1 VARNGEVFGLQ
12 LRLDARWGDNIPI
25 HSGRSDAGRIL
36 SCELVYVD
44 SPALALYPKPHS
56 LPGRRRDSG
65 QSAQLK
71 PLRSAPR
78 GTCRATRPGGR
89 PRIGEAAGGSHELGF
104 AHARRDDLGKSSE
117 TTASSV
123 ALVAHPAFAA
133 RVIRWP
139 LLVKRHICKRKGMI
153 PRDLL

>member
-1 VARNGEVFGLQ
+1 MEPRALA
-12 LRLDARWGDNIPI
+12 DAR
-25 HSGRSDAGRIL
+25 
-36 SCELVYVD
+36 
-44 SPALALYPKPHS
+44 
-56 LPGRRRDSG
+56 
-65 QSAQLK
+65 
-71 PLRSAPR
+71 
-78 GTCRATRPGGR
+78 
-89 PRIGEAAGGSHELGF
+89 ELGKLLEEVINLAF

-139 LLVKRHICKRKGMI
+139 LLAKRHICKRKGMI